1 AVVFGAS
8 SGAVIALEVLTGHPS
23 AVGTLVPFEPPA
35 VRQLPDGQVWLDF
48 FFEIYDIYVKS
59 GIEPAISTFRK
70 RAFSEADRLV
80 MDRSSDRRDRHMNPY
95 AAGNATYW
103 FERELRQYPTVNLD
117 LAVLKAQADAIVL
130 AVGRESRGYPCYQGH
145 RELGPKLSKE
155 IIELFG
161 GHVGYVA
168 HPVEFA
174 AALMQAIPLP
184 GMELAK

>member
-48 FFEIYDIYVKS
+48 FFEIYDIYLRS

-80 MDRSSDRRDRHMNPY
+80 MDRSPDRRDRPMNPY

-103 FERELRQYPTVNLD
+103 FERELRQYPAVNLD
-117 LAVLKAQADAIVL
+117 LAMLRARADAIML
-130 AVGRESRGYPCYQGH
+130 AVGSESRGYPCYEVN
-145 RELGPKLSKE
+145 RELSKKLSKE
-155 IIELFG
+155 IIELPG

-168 HPVEFA
+168 HPAEFA
-174 AALMQAIPLP
+174 AALMQAIPVP
-184 GMELAK
+184 GTESAK